1 MAALHLR
8 ILLLIH
14 AHHRIV
20 TCCNGC
26 LGWTDFLPLCRGRM
40 ELRCVVEHSE
50 AASQI
55 LKGHIRRLGHCRGT
69 RARTA
74 KPSARATRLRRQGA
88 KGLESAPGGPAAKA
102 GREGGPDGVATRDRG
117 RPVPGVGKRVEIGGR
132 SGAAEGNRA
141 LTGRRAAGYDAVMRR
156 SNSLSPMVAT
166 KSEPSRPTARWSAK
180 LHARTMKI
188 RPKALSIATEVGAK
202 CRCHLLHP

>member
-55 LKGHIRRLGHCRGT
+55 LKGHIRRLGHCGGT

-102 GREGGPDGVATRDRG
+102 GREGGPDGVVTRDRG
-117 RPVPGVGKRVEIGGR
+117 ETCARGGKEGRNWREIGGGGGEPGVDR
-132 SGAAEGNRA
+132 EASGGLRCGDEAFEF
-141 LTGRRAAGYDAVMRR
+141 LVPYGRDE
-156 SNSLSPMVAT
+156 
-166 KSEPSRPTARWSAK
+166 K
-180 LHARTMKI
+180 
-188 RPKALSIATEVGAK
+188 
-202 CRCHLLHP
+202 